1 MNKSRSFPTLLTR
14 FFSERLINQR
24 HASAHTIGSY
34 RDTFRLLLRFVL
46 DSSGT
51 QPSDIRWEEL
61 DAPLIA
67 RFLDT
72 LQQERGISA
81 RSRNLR
87 LTAIRSFYR
96 FTALEL
102 PEHAEIFERIL
113 AIPAKRHVCRQVSY
127 LTRDIV
133 DALLAA
139 PDQRTWAG
147 QRDHVWMLLTVQ
159 TGLRASELTGLT
171 RSDVHLGA
179 GAYVHVLGKGRKERC
194 VPLAKSTVTA
204 LTSWL
209 ALPAVAVGS
218 DILFPNRRGTR
229 MSTDGLQYL
238 LKRHVAKAQR
248 CCPALT
254 NQPVTPHVLR
264 HTAAMELLQAGV
276 DTTVIALWLG
286 HESVTTTHIYLEA
299 DLAMKERSLALTTPH
314 EGSPGLFRPEQD
326 VMAFLQSL

>member
-1 MNKSRSFPTLLTR
+1 MSTSRSFSTLLTR
-14 FFSERLINQR
+14 FFSERLICQR
-24 HASAHTIGSY
+24 EASSHTIGSY

-46 DSSGT
+46 DSCGT
-51 QPSDIRWEEL
+51 QPSDIRWEDL
-61 DAPLIA
+61 DAPLIG
-67 RFLDT
+67 RFLDA
-72 LQQERGISA
+72 LQQERGVSA

-87 LTAIRSFYR
+87 LTAIRSFVR
-96 FTALEL
+96 FAALEL
-102 PEHAEIFERIL
+102 PEHAATFERIL

-127 LTRDIV
+127 LTRDVV

-147 QRDHVWMLLTVQ
+147 QRDHAWMLLTVQ

-171 RSDVHLGA
+171 RGDVHLGV
-179 GAYVHVLGKGRKERC
+179 GAYVHVLGKGRKERS

-209 ALPAVAVGS
+209 ALPVVAAGS
-218 DILFPNRRGTR
+218 DVLFPNRRGTR

-238 LKRHVAKAQR
+238 LRRHATQAR
-248 CCPALT
+248 RDCPALAS
-254 NQPVTPHVLR
+254 QPVSPHILR

-286 HESVTTTHIYLEA
+286 HESVTTTHVYLEA
-299 DLAMKERSLALTTPH
+299 NLTMKQKSLELTTPH
-314 EGSPGLFRPEQD
+314 EGGPGLFRPEQD
-326 VMAFLQSL
+326 VMAFLQAL